1 MTALRSA
8 PLHAVLLLACL
19 SSAACA
25 APTTARNTAAPPRM
39 AMAAT
44 PAASAFDTLVWSD
57 EFDTANAADWT
68 FETGGHGWGNQ
79 ELQFYTDGQ
88 NAFIQHDPLAGSRV
102 LVIEA
107 RRGAPAGASCWYGT
121 CQYSSTRMITR
132 GKREFRHGRV
142 EARIRLPQT
151 QGIWPAFW
159 MLGSDFGQ
167 VGWPHSGEIDI
178 MEHVG
183 FEPTLTHGALHGPG
197 YSGNTPFSGTHDL
210 GERADA
216 RYRVYAVEWDAAGIA
231 WFVDGQPFYRLTRA
245 QVEARG
251 PWVFDQPFFLLLNVA
266 VGGSWPGSPD
276 ASSVFPQRMYVDWV
290 RVYQAAPPRIR
301 RSGSQPLAP
310 PRAAPSP
317 SPSPSPSP
325 VPAPAP
331 RRSPLPGPAAQPA
344 AQASTPARP
353 ALAPLLRLGGATAD
367 RPRATACG
375 RDDGR
380 RGAPACADATRG
392 AGAAAPPTRTPR

>member
-1 MTALRSA
+1 MTAPRSA
-8 PLHAVLLLACL
+8 PLRATLLLACL

-25 APTTARNTAAPPRM
+25 APTTARNAAAPPRV

-79 ELQFYTDGQ
+79 ELQYYTDGQ
-88 NAFIQHDPLAGSRV
+88 NAFIQHDALAGSRV

-159 MLGSDFGQ
+159 MLGSNFGQ

-197 YSGNTPFSGTHDL
+197 YSGNTPFSGTYDL

-216 RYRVYAVEWDAAGIA
+216 RYRVYAVEWDAAGVR
-231 WFVDGQPFYRLTRA
+231 WFVDGQPFYSRTRA

-276 ASSVFPQRMYVDWV
+276 SSSVFPQRMYVDWV

-310 PRAAPSP
+310 PRVARSP
-317 SPSPSPSP
+317 SPTPAA
-325 VPAPAP
+325 APAS
-331 RRSPLPGPAAQPA
+331 RESSPAQDLAPVA
-344 AQASTPARP
+344 TTQSSSRP
-353 ALAPLLRLGGATAD
+353 ALAPLLRLGRPAPD
-367 RPRATACG
+367 RSRATACD
-375 RDDGR
+375 REDGR
-380 RGAPACADATRG
+380 TDAPACVDANRPVGT
-392 AGAAAPPTRTPR
+392 APRPTRTPD

>member
-1 MTALRSA
+1 MTAPRSA
-8 PLHAVLLLACL
+8 PLRAALLLACL
-19 SSAACA
+19 SSVACA
-25 APTTARNTAAPPRM
+25 APTTARNTVAPPNT

-79 ELQFYTDGQ
+79 ELQYYTDGQ
-88 NAFIQHDPLAGSRV
+88 NAFIQHDALAGSRV

-159 MLGSDFGQ
+159 MLGSNFGQ

-197 YSGNTPFSGTHDL
+197 YSGNTPFSGTYDL

-216 RYRVYAVEWDAAGIA
+216 RYRVYAVEWDAAGVR
-231 WFVDGQPFYRLTRA
+231 WFVDGQPFYSRTRA

-276 ASSVFPQRMYVDWV
+276 SSSVFPQRMYVDWV

-310 PRAAPSP
+310 PRAARSP
-317 SPSPSPSP
+317 SPAPAP
-325 VPAPAP
+325 VPAPRGTSLSAP
-331 RRSPLPGPAAQPA
+331 SAAPAAQT
-344 AQASTPARP
+344 STRP
-353 ALAPLLRLGGATAD
+353 PLAPLLRLDGATAGD
-367 RPRATACG
+367 ARATACG
-375 RDDGR
+375 REDGR
-380 RGAPACADATRG
+380 TDAPACADANRDTG
-392 AGAAAPPTRTPR
+392 ATPRPARTPR